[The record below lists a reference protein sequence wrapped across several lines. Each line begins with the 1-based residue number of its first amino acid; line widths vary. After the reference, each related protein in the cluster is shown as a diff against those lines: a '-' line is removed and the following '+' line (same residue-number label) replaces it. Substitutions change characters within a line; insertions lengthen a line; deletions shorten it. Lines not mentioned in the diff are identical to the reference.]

1 MDRSPSHPAAAR
13 VLTRSVQTVCRIAG
27 EDAESAPL
35 RLTLDDD
42 AVTLDAGPQ
51 GGRISLDLAQ
61 WQAVLAEWR
70 AHAARRDTA
79 SATLVQE

>member
-1 MDRSPSHPAAAR
+1 MDTALSPPAAAR
-13 VLTRSVQTVCRIAG
+13 VLTRSLQTACTIAG

-35 RLTLDDD
+35 RLILEDD

-61 WQAVLAEWR
+61 WLTVLAEWR
-70 AHAARRDTA
+70 THAARRYVA
-79 SATLVQE
+79 ATPAKE